1 MTRRA
6 ALALSLFVFMSVAA
20 VCDVRAAEPD
30 RVELA
35 EMSDGVELSTAIFLP
50 DPGVFTP
57 PYPTVLMRT
66 PYPNVL
72 GALPSDIADMVINY
86 MVDMFGLAL
95 VIQDTRGTGD
105 SGGEPDAF
113 FHDSSDGPDTVEW
126 LLTQDWCNG
135 NIMQFGL
142 SALAIPGYLAAP
154 GASDAMRCQ
163 FLGEGAPDM
172 YNLAAFHGGVFKKD
186 TVESWL
192 SWVGASSMLGSLSG
206 HRTCDDFWN
215 PLMLD
220 RIEGEIKAAAVH
232 VGGWYDVFTEG
243 TIAGYRAYIDR
254 GDEWASAHQY
264 LVMGPWDHWQLAN
277 ALGDSSGHKDSLQL
291 ILLGWTSFCLAG
303 DKSQIAKWPHVRYFV
318 MGSGEEGAPGN
329 EWREA
334 DDWPLPNEYREFSIS
349 DAGVLESSDDVVST
363 TGWAREAPDAL
374 EPTDTVEPPEDVVEP
389 SQVLPVAIGF
399 DHRDYSPVVGGRNL
413 TGTSGRMELG
423 KVLSRS
429 DYVMFASE
437 PLAEPFESIGRM
449 SAVFEVSTKYP
460 DADIVVRLADVQ
472 PDGSAWIISD
482 GAIRLSR
489 RGACDQVLPVEPGVT
504 YEVEV
509 DLLQSAMV
517 FNTGHRLALIVTS
530 TMYPKYELNPALEA
544 ESIKFGPL
552 EEAFVIHKGRLMMPV
567 AAEPV
572 PVPDSVETA
581 ELVEVAEDVSDV
593 VDILDAEVREAG
605 DVDTVAVDVV
615 VETTE
620 DDVAVG
626 TDLATDLFVVDAR
639 DASTV
644 DVSSLDSVV
653 LDTGSGADHG
663 GFAGGGC
670 SSTGARPGSPFG
682 LILLLLA
689 CLPFVVFIRVRG

>member
-1 MTRRA
+1 M
-6 ALALSLFVFMSVAA
+6 LQLFDFLQSSV
-20 VCDVRAAEPD
+20 EPATHFPSWATQPPD
-30 RVELA
+30 
-35 EMSDGVELSTAIFLP
+35 LP
-50 DPGVFTP
+50 QP
-57 PYPTVLMRT
+57 
-66 PYPNVL
+66 
-72 GALPSDIADMVINY
+72 
-86 MVDMFGLAL
+86 VDCLQSSF
-95 VIQDTRGTGD
+95 
-105 SGGEPDAF
+105 EP
-113 FHDSSDGPDTVEW
+113 
-126 LLTQDWCNG
+126 
-135 NIMQFGL
+135 
-142 SALAIPGYLAAP
+142 
-154 GASDAMRCQ
+154 
-163 FLGEGAPDM
+163 
-172 YNLAAFHGGVFKKD
+172 
-186 TVESWL
+186 
-192 SWVGASSMLGSLSG
+192 
-206 HRTCDDFWN
+206 
-215 PLMLD
+215 
-220 RIEGEIKAAAVH
+220 
-232 VGGWYDVFTEG
+232 
-243 TIAGYRAYIDR
+243 IAGYRAYIER

-349 DAGVLESSDDVVST
+349 DAGVLESSDDLV
-363 TGWAREAPDAL
+363 
-374 EPTDTVEPPEDVVEP
+374 EPT
-389 SQVLPVAIGF
+389 QVLPVAIGF

-544 ESIKFGPL
+544 ESVASGPL

-593 VDILDAEVREAG
+593 FDILDAEVRDTG
-605 DVDTVAVDVV
+605 DVDAVAVEVV

-620 DDVAVG
+620 DDVAVA

-639 DASTV
+639 DSSTV
-644 DVSSLDSVV
+644 DVASLDSVA
-653 LDTGSGADHG
+653 LDTGSSADHG
-663 GFAGGGC
+663 GFTGGGC